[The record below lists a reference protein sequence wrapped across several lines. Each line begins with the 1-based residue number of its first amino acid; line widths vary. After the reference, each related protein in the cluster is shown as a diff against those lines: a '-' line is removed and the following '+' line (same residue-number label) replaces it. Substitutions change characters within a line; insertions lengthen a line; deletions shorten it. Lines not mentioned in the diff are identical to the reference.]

1 MTVGEATEIGL
12 EDVPTERLEAQITE
26 LAGHLAAAECRWLE
40 LVAEFD
46 RRKGYEAWGC
56 ISCAYWLSW
65 HCGLDLRS
73 ARDKVRVGR
82 SLEDL
87 RLVREKFAAGSISYS
102 KVRAIT
108 RVATPATEE
117 DLVMLAESSTT
128 EHVERIVRGVPAGDQ
143 PRGGA
148 ARGAGP
154 STRTQGDVLWD
165 DDGSGVMYGR
175 GSRPKTSA
183 VVKAALQ
190 AAREELSPDDGSAEP
205 PEPGPLGAEALVA
218 MAESFLAHGPAARK
232 DRYLAMIHVDAD
244 VLTDDTD
251 GRCEL
256 DDGPALSPETA
267 RRIACDN
274 PFVAVL
280 LDSVGKPAKVGKKT
294 QAIPTRVKRAVR
306 ARDRGCRFPGCG
318 QRKFT
323 DVHHIRWRSRGG
335 KHRLANLAEL
345 CWHHHWLV
353 HEGGWDLVAE
363 ADGELTA
370 IQPNG
375 ERLTLRSVS
384 DRSRRRRHRNPQHR
398 TRHHHRSLIPA
409 SPAGTATPSTSTTSP
424 PASCSNGSGNTPNPN
439 PNRVPMRD

>member
-1 MTVGEATEIGL
+1 MTVGEVVSL

-46 RRKGYEAWGC
+46 RRQAYEAWGC
-56 ISCAYWLSW
+56 M
-65 HCGLDLRS
+65 S
-73 ARDKVRVGR
+73 ARDKVRVAR
-82 SLEDL
+82 ALEDL
-87 RLVREKFAAGSISYS
+87 PLVSEKFAAGRLSYS

-117 DLVMLAESSTT
+117 DLVMLAESSTGAQL
-128 EHVERIVRGVPAGDQ
+128 ERIAAAYRRGIDIEEERRGVRDRHANTS
-143 PRGGA
+143 A
-148 ARGAGP
+148 MFF
-154 STRTQGDVLWD
+154 WD
-165 DDGSGVMYGR
+165 DDGSAVLTAR
-175 GSRPKTSA
+175 FAPEDAA
-183 VVKAALQ
+183 VVKAALK
-190 AAREELSPDDGSAEP
+190 AAREELSTEDGSAEP
-205 PEPGPLGAEALVA
+205 LARGPLGARSLVA

-232 DRYLAMIHVDAD
+232 DRYLTMIHVDAD

-256 DDGPALSPETA
+256 DDGPALSPDTA

-274 PFVAVL
+274 PFITVL
-280 LDSVGKPAKVGKKT
+280 LDSLGKPAKVGKKT

-335 KHRLANLAEL
+335 KNRLANLAEL

-353 HEGGWDLVAE
+353 HEGGWGLVAE

-375 ERLTLRSVS
+375 ERLTLRSVTI
-384 DRSRRRRHRNPQHR
+384 DPGDGGVETRNTHRGITIAPD
-398 TRHHHRSLIPA
+398 TCIPRWYGD
-409 SPAGTATPSTSTTSP
+409 PLDLDHITTSLMQQWEWEHP
-424 PASCSNGSGNTPNPN
+424 E
-439 PNRVPMRD
+439 RDR